1 MQKNWR
7 KKVLTGMGI
16 LAGAFVLTTAMD
28 PTSVSAEPDAMEE
41 IIGHGEWKQEG
52 DQWYYYQDGEMLKN
66 CWVKDGINWFVLNE
80 DGSMKADELIVIDG
94 DLYYFRSWGAMLY
107 NSWHMDAAGNLYY
120 FRDWGG
126 ALNTGWNELDGD
138 WYYFDQETCAAKR
151 DVMDRIDADL
161 YAFDEN
167 GKMLHDTWQS
177 DADGNHYY
185 FRSWG
190 GAWNTGWKVIGND
203 WYYFDQENCRAHV
216 NVLETIDG
224 NVYAF
229 DENGAMKHDVW
240 VQDGDNLYYFRNWGA
255 ALNIGWKQMDGD
267 WYYFDQETCTAYAG
281 TIRKVDNDVYGFD
294 EDGKMLHDCWVEAD
308 GIHYYFRSWGGA
320 YHDQTVTIDGKEYEF
335 DSSCNGV
342 LKEEEPEE
350 IKVTEITVSGNAEM
364 YVGDTQKLE
373 AAVLP
378 ENASDKKV
386 TWTSDN
392 EEVIT
397 TAEDGTITAAK
408 AGTAVITAKA
418 ADGSEVTGT
427 LEITVTEKPV
437 AVTEITITGQ
447 NVMTVGDSQIL
458 KLDIQPET
466 AANQE
471 VTWSSDHP
479 EILAVTQKGKAEA
492 KTPGTATITAE
503 AEDGSGVKGTIQ
515 ITVEEAIVEAESL
528 TITGVE
534 GDTLHLTKADQTVQL
549 GAEILPENTTD
560 KTITWETDQP
570 EVITI
575 DETGLVTAK
584 TNGTAKITAKTTNG
598 IKAELTVTVEITSEE
613 TTPPEETSPE
623 VTPPETTLTEE

>member
-7 KKVLTGMGI
+7 KKILTGIGI
-16 LAGAFVLTTAMD
+16 LAGAFVLSTAVD

-41 IIGHGEWKQEG
+41 IIGHGEWKQDG

-66 CWVKDGINWFVLNE
+66 CWVKDG
-80 DGSMKADELIVIDG
+80 
-94 DLYYFRSWGAMLY
+94 
-107 NSWHMDAAGNLYY
+107 
-120 FRDWGG
+120 
-126 ALNTGWNELDGD
+126 
-138 WYYFDQETCAAKR
+138 
-151 DVMDRIDADL
+151 
-161 YAFDEN
+161 
-167 GKMLHDTWQS
+167 
-177 DADGNHYY
+177 
-185 FRSWG
+185 
-190 GAWNTGWKVIGND
+190 
-203 WYYFDQENCRAHV
+203 
-216 NVLETIDG
+216 
-224 NVYAF
+224 
-229 DENGAMKHDVW
+229 
-240 VQDGDNLYYFRNWGA
+240 
-255 ALNIGWKQMDGD
+255 
-267 WYYFDQETCTAYAG
+267 
-281 TIRKVDNDVYGFD
+281 
-294 EDGKMLHDCWVEAD
+294 KMLHDCWAEAD
-308 GIHYYFRSWGGA
+308 GIHYYFRGWGGA
-320 YHDQTVTIDGKEYEF
+320 FHDQTVTIDGKEYVF

-350 IKVTEITVSGNAEM
+350 IKVTEITVSGQTEM

-392 EEVIT
+392 EEIIT
-397 TAEDGTITAAK
+397 TTEDGTITAAK

-492 KTPGTATITAE
+492 KIPGTATITAE

-515 ITVEEAIVEAESL
+515 IAVEETIVEAESL
-528 TITGVE
+528 TITGIE
-534 GDTLHLTKADQTVQL
+534 GDTLHLTEACQTVQL

-623 VTPPETTLTEE
+623 VTPPETTPPETTLTEE